1 MRVLVVDDDEAIRTA
16 IRRALALDGHDVV
29 LAEDGSSALEILR
42 DSPPDAMVLD
52 GMLPDIDGLEV
63 CRRTRAAGDTV
74 PILML
79 TARGAIGDKVH
90 GLDAG
95 ADDYV
100 VKPFDIDE
108 LLARLRAL
116 LRRALPNN
124 STVSGSRA
132 QRLSFEDI
140 VLDLDACTAR
150 RGTRTMD
157 LTRTE
162 TALLELFMRHP
173 GIALGRDRIMSEIWG
188 YDFAGSNN
196 LDVYIS
202 YLRRKTEVAGSSRVV
217 QTVRGVGY
225 VLRAEE
231 T

>member
-1 MRVLVVDDDEAIRTA
+1 MRVLVVDDDEAIRIA
-16 IRRALALDGHDVV
+16 IRRALALDGYDAV
-29 LAEDGSSALEILR
+29 LAADGASALKILR
-42 DSPPDAMVLD
+42 DNPPDAVVLD

-63 CRRTRAAGDTV
+63 CRRTRAAGDRV

-79 TARGAIGDKVH
+79 TARGAVGDRIH

-116 LRRALPNN
+116 LRRGVETPVDQI
-124 STVSGSRA
+124 SE
-132 QRLSFEDI
+132 RLSFDDI
-140 VLDLDACTAR
+140 VLDLVACSAR
-150 RGTRTMD
+150 RGNRNLD

-162 TALLELFMRHP
+162 ATLLELFMRHP
-173 GIALGRDRIMSEIWG
+173 GVALGRERVMREVWG
-188 YDFAGSNN
+188 HDFVGSNN

-202 YLRRKTEVAGSSRVV
+202 YLRRKTEAGGEPRVI
-217 QTVRGVGY
+217 QTVRAVG
-225 VLRAEE
+225 
-231 T
+231 